1 MSEKTFTFPID
12 EALTI
17 ARRGFLAS
25 LAITALVGGIGVPI
39 SIGFAAPAT
48 PNPGSAQV
56 QARVQARLRE
66 LEVAAQGRL
75 GVYILDAASGQGY
88 GYRADER
95 FMLLSSF
102 KLLACALVLHRVDA
116 GLESPQRRIP
126 FTQQDLITWSP
137 VTEQHANGEGMTLA
151 ELCEATITTSDNT
164 AANLILS
171 SYGGPAALTAYVRG
185 LGDQVTRLDRI
196 EPELNG
202 KVGDEPMDT
211 TSPRSMVASMNKVLL
226 GDALSAPSRD
236 RLNDWLLGNT
246 TGGNRLKAG
255 LPADWS
261 IGDKTGTNRTD
272 ANDIA
277 LIRPPGRAPL
287 LVAAYLSDSAASGP
301 KKDATIAAVGRLVRD
316 IADLP
321 DRAHRL

>member
-1 MSEKTFTFPID
+1 MV
-12 EALTI
+12 
-17 ARRGFLAS
+17 RRGFLAS
-25 LAITALVGGIGVPI
+25 LAATALFGGMGGVIGV
-39 SIGFAAPAT
+39 GLAAPA
-48 PNPGSAQV
+48 NAGPGSASLE
-56 QARVQARLRE
+56 ARVQARLRT

-75 GVYILDAASGQGY
+75 GVYILDTASGQGY

-116 GLESPQRRIP
+116 GLESLQRRIP
-126 FTQQDLITWSP
+126 YTQQDLIVWSP
-137 VTEQHANGEGMTLA
+137 VTERHAGGEGMTLA

-171 SYGGPAALTAYVRG
+171 SVGGPAALTAYARA
-185 LGDQVTRLDRI
+185 LGDRVTRLDRI
-196 EPELNG
+196 EPELNS
-202 KVGDEPMDT
+202 KADDAPLDT
-211 TSPRSMVASMNKVLL
+211 TSPRAMVGSMQQVLL
-226 GDALSAPSRD
+226 GDALSAQSRD
-236 RLNDWLLGNT
+236 RLNHWLLGNT

-272 ANDIA
+272 ANDIGV
-277 LIRPPGRAPL
+277 IWPPGRAPL

-301 KKDATIAAVGRLVRD
+301 EKDATIAAVGLLMRD
-316 IADLP
+316 IAGVAE
-321 DRAHRL
+321 AHFE